1 MMKYLVTF
9 ALEKEVEL
17 TQDFY
22 ECCANS
28 CEDIFQ
34 KSINNI
40 HFHSIIF
47 KIDGNNKLSDKIKEV
62 KETFLAGGAYIDCFQ
77 CIGITPITNDEIEK
91 AIKNSFGNYEV
102 KDEIEMDNH
111 FDEIVKQLF
120 STNETI
126 TQVSVPNLN
135 KMIDWAVAHIEFNH
149 SYDELKEYLESKT
162 SKIDKEFQEVYDN
175 IIAVLLDEIYFL
187 FYARCIMPKR
197 NDINYC
203 DIEHG
208 LVKEVKFVW

>member
-9 ALEKEVEL
+9 ALAKELEL
-17 TQDFY
+17 TQDFDEY
-22 ECCANS
+22 CTNS
-28 CEDIFQ
+28 FTDKLKKC
-34 KSINNI
+34 INNI
-40 HFHSIIF
+40 YFHSIIF
-47 KIDGNNKLSDKIKEV
+47 KIDEDNKLSDKIKEV
-62 KETFLAGGAYIDCFQ
+62 KEAFLTIAYIDCFQ
-77 CIGITPITNDEIEK
+77 CIGITPITTDEIEK
-91 AIKNSFGNYEV
+91 AIKNSFGNYTVE
-102 KDEIEMDNH
+102 DEIEMDNH

>member
-1 MMKYLVTF
+1 MKYLVTF
-9 ALEKEVEL
+9 ALAKEVEF
-17 TQDFY
+17 TQDFD
-22 ECCANS
+22 ECCTNS

-47 KIDGNNKLSDKIKEV
+47 KIDENNKLSDKIKEV
-62 KETFLAGGAYIDCFQ
+62 KEAFLAGGAYIDCFQ

-102 KDEIEMDNH
+102 KNEIDNC

-120 STNETI
+120 LTNETV

-135 KMIDWAVAHIEFNH
+135 KMIDLAVEHIEFNH
-149 SYDELKEYLESKT
+149 SYDELKEYFESKT

-175 IIAVLLDEIYFL
+175 IIAILLDEIYFL
-187 FYARCIMPKR
+187 FYARCIMLKR
-197 NDINYC
+197 NDINYG
-203 DIEHG
+203 DIERG
-208 LVKEVKFVW
+208 LMKKVEFIW